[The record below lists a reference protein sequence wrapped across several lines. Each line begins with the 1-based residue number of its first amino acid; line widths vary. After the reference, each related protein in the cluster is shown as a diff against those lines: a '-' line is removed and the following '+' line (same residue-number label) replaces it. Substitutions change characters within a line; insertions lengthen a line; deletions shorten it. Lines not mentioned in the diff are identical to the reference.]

1 MRQVPYL
8 TAALE
13 TKRIAAQE
21 ALGPENHH
29 QDQNDT
35 KGNTAQFD
43 PGDGDVAQEDFIQKG
58 ENDGA
63 HNGAPIGAHTA
74 DKDKDDELDG
84 DKDIERSPAPW
95 NG

>member
-35 KGNTAQFD
+35 KGSTAQFD
-43 PGDGDVAQEDFIQKG
+43 PGDGDVAQEDFIQQG

-63 HNGAPIGAHTA
+63 YNGAPNRCAY
-74 DKDKDDELDG
+74 
-84 DKDIERSPAPW
+84 RRQRQR
-95 NG
+95 